1 MSRMGKQQIRLAKN
15 AIAIIFFF
23 LYHFLPHTLLTQDPV
38 SIPNI
43 STQNL
48 VFDGQLDESF
58 WKKLSP
64 IDMTMYQP
72 VYQGTMTE
80 ETEIYL
86 VYDQNYIYLAA
97 NLYHQD
103 VDDIRSNSLY
113 RDEYS
118 GDDTFALILD
128 TFNDNENAQWFFT
141 NPAGTRFDVLIS
153 DDAEATN
160 FDWNTYWD
168 VKTAR
173 TSWGWSVEMRVP
185 FSSLGF
191 QSEGGKTIMGV
202 SIYRYLA
209 KLNERYV
216 YPAVPPTWNNA
227 FRKPSQAQKIILED
241 IQSDDPIYITPYLLG
256 GLEENTQLNT
266 SSTAYENTHQ
276 WTHEPGVDVKL
287 NLTSNL
293 TMDLTVNTDF
303 AQVEADDE
311 QINLTRFPLFF
322 SEKRRFFQE
331 RSSVFNFGF
340 TQNGRLFHS
349 RRIGLSQNGE
359 PVRIYGGI
367 RTVGKLNDT
376 DVGFI
381 NMQTAPDAGLQSEN
395 FNVIRAKRKVFNRYS
410 TIGGIFTSRIS
421 HENKNNYSYG
431 TDAIIRVTGDEYLT
445 LKLAQTYQEQDFE
458 LLKNSRAFL
467 QWQRRRNDGLSY
479 KLHYDRSGNN
489 FNPQVGFTTRNG
501 FSLVQNNI
509 QYRWITNNSP
519 IFQNIHITNFANA
532 YKRHI
537 DDQTESAVINPQAGL
552 STKNGSSFGIQ
563 TNIRYENLLQPFQL
577 STNATIPAGE
587 YWYQNILMTYGA
599 PDGWKFRPE
608 VKLQHGDFFDGTRTM
623 ASISTVW
630 NLSKHFEINNQYEY
644 NKVQFS
650 SRNQRFD
657 AHIARF
663 RLKTALNTKLSLNS
677 FIQYNSEV
685 EKTSINARFRYNIAE
700 GDDLWIVYDN
710 IINTQRRQTNLPTL
724 PVSSYQALLIKFTY
738 SFKL

>member
-1 MSRMGKQQIRLAKN
+1 MGKQQLQLAKTVA
-15 AIAIIFFF
+15 AITF
-23 LYHFLPHTLLTQDPV
+23 LCLNCFLSQTLRAQDPI

-43 STQNL
+43 SNQNL
-48 VFDGQLDESF
+48 VFDGQLNESF
-58 WKKLSP
+58 WKELSP

-72 VYQGTMTE
+72 VYQGEMTE
-80 ETEIYL
+80 DNEIYL
-86 VYDQNYIYLAA
+86 VYDRDYIYLAA

-103 VDDIRSNSLY
+103 PNDIRSNSLY

-141 NPAGTRFDVLIS
+141 NPVGTRFDVLIS
-153 DDAEATN
+153 DDAETTN

-168 VKTAR
+168 LKTAR
-173 TSWGWSVEMRVP
+173 TDWGWSVEMRVP
-185 FSSLGF
+185 FSTLGF
-191 QSEGGKTIMGV
+191 QSEDDKTIMGV

-209 KLNERYV
+209 KLNERYI
-216 YPAVPPTWNNA
+216 YPAVPPTWNNG
-227 FRKPSQAQKIILED
+227 FRKPSQAQKIVLQNIK
-241 IQSDDPIYITPYLLG
+241 SNNPIYITPYLLG
-256 GLEENTQLNT
+256 GLEQNSQLN
-266 SSTAYENTHQ
+266 SSGTAYEATRQ
-276 WTHEPGVDVKL
+276 WTHEPGIDVKL

-349 RRIGLSQNGE
+349 RRIGLSETGE
-359 PVRIYGGI
+359 PVRIYGGV

-381 NMQTAPDAGLQSEN
+381 NMQTAPDAGLPSEN
-395 FNVIRAKRKVFNRYS
+395 FNVIRVKRKIFNSYS
-410 TIGGIFTSRIS
+410 TIGGMFTSRIS
-421 HENKNNYSYG
+421 TENRNNYSYG
-431 TDAIIRVTGDEYLT
+431 TDAIIRVTGNEYLT
-445 LKLAQTYQEQDFE
+445 LKLAQTYQEQNFD

-479 KLHYDRSGNN
+479 RLDYDRSGNN
-489 FNPQVGFTTRNG
+489 FNPEVGFTTRNG

-509 QYRWITNNSP
+509 QYKWITNRSP
-519 IFQNIHITNFANA
+519 IFQNIYIANFANA
-532 YKRHI
+532 YRRHLDKEI
-537 DDQTESAVINPQAGL
+537 ESAVINPQAGA
-552 STKNGSSFGIQ
+552 STNNGSSFGIQ
-563 TNIRYENLLQPFQL
+563 TNIRYENLLRSFQL
-577 STNATIPAGE
+577 SNNATIPPGQ
-587 YWYQNILMTYGA
+587 YWYQNVLMTFGA

-608 VKLQHGDFFDGTRTM
+608 INLQHGNFFDGDRTM
-623 ASISTVW
+623 ASITTVW
-630 NLSKHFEINNQYEY
+630 NLSKHLEINNEYEY
-644 NKVQFS
+644 NRVQFPN
-650 SRNQRFD
+650 RNQQFD
-657 AHIARF
+657 AHIG
-663 RLKTALNTKLSLNS
+663 RLRVKTALNTKLSLNS

-710 IINTQRRQTNLPTL
+710 VINTQRRQVGLPTL
-724 PVSSYQALLIKFTY
+724 PVSGYQALLVKFTY

>member
-1 MSRMGKQQIRLAKN
+1 MGKQQLRLTKTLT
-15 AIAIIFFF
+15 AIIFLCLSCF
-23 LYHFLPHTLLTQDPV
+23 HPHILLAQTPT

-43 STQNL
+43 SNQDL
-48 VFDGQLDESF
+48 IFDGQLNESF
-58 WKKLSP
+58 WKELSP
-64 IDMTMYQP
+64 INMTMYQP
-72 VYQGTMTE
+72 VYQGTMAE
-80 ETEIYL
+80 ENEIYL
-86 VYDQNYIYLAA
+86 VYNQDYIYLAA
-97 NLYHQD
+97 NLYYED
-103 VDDIRSNSLY
+103 LDDIRSNSLY

-153 DDAEATN
+153 DDAETIN
-160 FDWNTYWD
+160 FDWDTYWD

-173 TSWGWSVEMRVP
+173 TNWGWSVEMRVP
-185 FSSLGF
+185 FSTLGF
-191 QSEGGKTIMGV
+191 QSEDDKTIMGV

-209 KLNERYV
+209 KLNERYI
-216 YPAVPPTWNNA
+216 YPAVPPTWDNG
-227 FRKPSQAQKIILED
+227 FRKPSQAQKIVLEN
-241 IQSDDPIYITPYLLG
+241 IKSDDPIYITPYLLG
-256 GLEENTQLNT
+256 GLEQNTQLN
-266 SSTAYENTHQ
+266 SSGTAYKATRQ
-276 WTHEPGVDVKL
+276 WTYEPGVDVKL

-293 TMDLTVNTDF
+293 TMDVTVNTDF

-349 RRIGLSQNGE
+349 RRIGLSNTGE

-367 RTVGKLNDT
+367 RTVGKLNNT

-381 NMQTAPDAGLQSEN
+381 NMQTAPDAGLPSEN
-395 FNVIRAKRKVFNRYS
+395 FNVIRAKRKIFNRYS
-410 TIGGIFTSRIS
+410 TIGGMFTSRIS
-421 HENKNNYSYG
+421 NKNRNNYSYG
-431 TDAIIRVTGDEYLT
+431 TDAIIRVIGDEYLT
-445 LKLAQTYQEQDFE
+445 LKLAQTYQEQGFD
-458 LLKNSRAFL
+458 LLKNSRAL
-467 QWQRRRNDGLSY
+467 IQWQRRRNDGLSY
-479 KLHYDRSGNN
+479 RLDYDRSGNN
-489 FNPQVGFTTRNG
+489 FNPEVGFTTRNG
-501 FSLVQNNI
+501 FSLIQNNI
-509 QYRWITNNSP
+509 QYKWITDRSP
-519 IFQNIHITNFANA
+519 IFQNIYISNFTNA
-532 YKRHI
+532 YRRH
-537 DDQTESAVINPQAGL
+537 DDAQIESAVINPQAGTR
-552 STKNGSSFGIQ
+552 TKNGSSFDLQ
-563 TNIRYENLLQPFQL
+563 TNIRYEHLLRSFQL
-577 STNATIPAGE
+577 SDNAIIPAGE
-587 YWYQNILMTYGA
+587 YWYQNLSISYGA

-608 VKLQHGDFFDGTRTM
+608 MNLQHGNFFDGNRTM

-630 NLSKHFEINNQYEY
+630 NLSKHFEINNEYEY
-644 NKVQFS
+644 NKVQFP

-710 IINTQRRQTNLPTL
+710 VINTQRQQVNLPTL
-724 PVSSYQALLIKFTY
+724 PLSGYQALLVKFTY